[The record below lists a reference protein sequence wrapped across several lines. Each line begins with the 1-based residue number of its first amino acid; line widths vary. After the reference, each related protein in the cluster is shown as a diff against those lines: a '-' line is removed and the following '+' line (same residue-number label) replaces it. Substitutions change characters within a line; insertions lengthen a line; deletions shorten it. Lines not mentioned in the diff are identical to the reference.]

1 MELTW
6 SKVLAGGLVGGFTLA
21 GAVATATW
29 ALRADRIED
38 LESRVAFYEK
48 ADTLK
53 LLNMLESLEKSN
65 SRLTEQ
71 LSRLTD
77 YVQTKEEN
85 AKLVALVKEKEEQA
99 NVESSKRKDRET
111 ELLNKI
117 SAVEKDRL
125 RVTTELKDKVA
136 YIERLYPTNEKFTL
150 PARTSKSIAGFN
162 IVIGLVAVNRDRVQ
176 LSYNND
182 KKELWPGNYIE
193 DDIGDNKCRLI
204 LDSIEWNVIGSGDNA
219 TFTFICSPASQS
231 NKASQG
237 GPPPLWA
244 APR

>member
-6 SKVLAGGLVGGFTLA
+6 SKVLVGGFALA

-29 ALRADRIED
+29 TVRVDRIED

-99 NVESSKRKDRET
+99 NVESRKRKDRET
-111 ELLNKI
+111 ELLNEI
-117 SAVEKDRL
+117 SAVEKDRS
-125 RVTTELKDKVA
+125 RVTSELKDKVT

-150 PARTSKSIAGFN
+150 SAKTSKSIAGFN
-162 IVIGLVAVNRDRVQ
+162 IVIGLVVVNRDRVQ

-182 KKELWPGNYIE
+182 KKELWPGNYID
-193 DDIGDNKCRLI
+193 DDISR
-204 LDSIEWNVIGSGDNA
+204 
-219 TFTFICSPASQS
+219 QS
-231 NKASQG
+231 
-237 GPPPLWA
+237 L
-244 APR
+244 